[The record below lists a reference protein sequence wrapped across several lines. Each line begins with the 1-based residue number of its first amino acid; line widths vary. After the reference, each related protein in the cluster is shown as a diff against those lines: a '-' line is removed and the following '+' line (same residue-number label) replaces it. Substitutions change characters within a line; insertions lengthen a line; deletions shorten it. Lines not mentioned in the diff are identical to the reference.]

1 VHLHA
6 CSFFEILYYFLQPL
20 RDDAVLRTPL
30 GPNTNLEMVSAR
42 DVGEN
47 AARILDTLHF
57 RGVSILD
64 LHAIRSVK
72 LTEVAELLGKELGYP
87 IRVEQS
93 TADADIKDLMSAG
106 TGQTFATLINETW
119 AMATAMGEVPTSKS
133 RPPTMA
139 QYAIET
145 FVRENLAPA
154 VRSAESIFDYSTAIR
169 PRKVA

>member
-6 CSFFEILYYFLQPL
+6 CSFFEVLYYFLQPL

-57 RGVSILD
+57 FAVSILD
-64 LHAIRSVK
+64 LNAIRSVK
-72 LTEVAELLGKELGYP
+72 LTEVAELLGKERGYP

-93 TADADIKDLMSAG
+93 TATDIKNLMSAG
-106 TGQTFATLINETW
+106 TGQTFATLLNETW
-119 AMATAMGEVPTSKS
+119 AMATAMGEMPTSKS
-133 RPPTMA
+133 RPPTTA
-139 QYAIET
+139 RYAIET
-145 FVRENLAPA
+145 FVRENLAPT
-154 VRSAESIFDYSTAIR
+154 VRSAASIFDYSTAIR